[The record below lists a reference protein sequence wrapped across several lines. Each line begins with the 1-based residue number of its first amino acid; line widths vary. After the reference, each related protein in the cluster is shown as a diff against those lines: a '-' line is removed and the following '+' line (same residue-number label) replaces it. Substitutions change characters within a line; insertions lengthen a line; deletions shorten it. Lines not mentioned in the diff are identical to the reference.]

1 MKGYR
6 HCYPTIAYLLS
17 QSAED
22 FKKSYPEDTEK
33 MREELIKLRDKGFTA
48 IPCDH
53 SDPKTGECLGHER
66 PEKR

>member
-33 MREELIKLRDKGFTA
+33 MREELIKLRDKVSQRFLA
-48 IPCDH
+48 ITVILRRA
-53 SDPKTGECLGHER
+53 SV
-66 PEKR
+66 